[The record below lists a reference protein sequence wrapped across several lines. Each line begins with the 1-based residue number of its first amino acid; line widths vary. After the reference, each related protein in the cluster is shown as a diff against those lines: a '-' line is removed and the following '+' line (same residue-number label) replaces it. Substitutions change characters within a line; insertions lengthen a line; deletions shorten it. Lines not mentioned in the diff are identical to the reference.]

1 MSVTVAE
8 GRLAMSQMLLCM
20 GVAAS
25 FATLCATL
33 SYGYLVLG
41 RVVQADEARRPSFHR
56 PSLASDTPPDA
67 FAQLSTASR
76 FRSAGI
82 GLVHLDDPYQDGSQP
97 SHLSLVDDES
107 PDRPDRP
114 DRRGR
119 RATRARGVD
128 TSDPSQRDCA

>member
-1 MSVTVAE
+1 
-8 GRLAMSQMLLCM
+8 MSQMLLCM

-33 SYGYLVLG
+33 SYGYLVLD

-67 FAQLSTASR
+67 FAQLSTSSR

-82 GLVHLDDPYQDGSQP
+82 GLVHLDDPYQDGPQP
-97 SHLSLVDDES
+97 SHLSLVES
-107 PDRPDRP
+107 ESLERPDRA

-119 RATRARGVD
+119 PATAARGVD
-128 TSDPSQRDCA
+128 TPDPSERDCA

>member
-41 RVVQADEARRPSFHR
+41 RVVQADEARRPSLHQ

-67 FAQLSTASR
+67 FAQLSTSSR
-76 FRSAGI
+76 FRPVRGAARGRSTPG
-82 GLVHLDDPYQDGSQP
+82 
-97 SHLSLVDDES
+97 
-107 PDRPDRP
+107 RPDRVLQEP
-114 DRRGR
+114 ER
-119 RATRARGVD
+119 RATGDGWRR
-128 TSDPSQRDCA
+128 